1 MGTIV
6 CISWVIIIAERDK
19 ALFLSKSSEKQ
30 MPRQDYMCNRFI
42 GRNALKEKVK
52 EARKSG
58 WFSDLDAGL
67 TSTKASKWKEGIPI
81 KIWPGQKGALE
92 PKLLVGRLSP
102 LKG

>member
-1 MGTIV
+1 M
-6 CISWVIIIAERDK
+6 
-19 ALFLSKSSEKQ
+19 
-30 MPRQDYMCNRFI
+30 YNRFI

-58 WFSDLDAGL
+58 RFSALDAGL

-102 LKG
+102 LKGQG